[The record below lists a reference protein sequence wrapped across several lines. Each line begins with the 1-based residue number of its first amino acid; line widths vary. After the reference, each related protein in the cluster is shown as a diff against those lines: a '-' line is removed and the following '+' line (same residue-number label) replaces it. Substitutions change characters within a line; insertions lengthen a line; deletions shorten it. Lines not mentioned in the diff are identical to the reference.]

1 MFMIESVDEIRNFYQ
16 LTSATQSSYPLR
28 QSPIFGLTHN
38 KMEILIQF
46 IIGLL
51 IAIVVVPFVALAKA
65 NSGKRSIDD
74 LATRLSSLEKEVR
87 SLGRDTVPTPK
98 SEAAVATMEAVPP
111 PVSITTAAPIGQA
124 KESVPPPIPER
135 FVKPTVPQ
143 IAAPAR
149 PPINWEQFMGAKLFA
164 WIGGVA
170 LFLGVAVFVKY
181 SFEPNLIPP
190 GLRVAIGFAVG
201 VGLLIGN
208 PQPRRD

>member
-38 KMEILIQF
+38 QMEILIPF

-98 SEAAVATMEAVPP
+98 SEAPVGTMEAVPP
-111 PVSITTAAPIGQA
+111 PGSITTAPPILQA
-124 KESVPPPIPER
+124 KESVPPPIPQR
-135 FVKPTVPQ
+135 FLDPTIPP
-143 IAAPAR
+143 IARTAR
-149 PPINWEQFMGAKLFA
+149 PPI
-164 WIGGVA
+164 
-170 LFLGVAVFVKY
+170 
-181 SFEPNLIPP
+181 
-190 GLRVAIGFAVG
+190 
-201 VGLLIGN
+201 
-208 PQPRRD
+208 DC